1 MKTRGK
7 MIPRRK
13 GWVSL
18 SPAREKPSE
27 DKLTKLS
34 NSDMEVTDDFRRW
47 RSLFVEEKADKRS

>member
-1 MKTRGK
+1 